1 MKKLQRMIRPSLAL
15 AMILVGAPVFAES
28 SGACAEWEA
37 EYGPNDN
44 QDAATCIDGVLESEC
59 EEGGDSEGGGGFF
72 PDKTCEQA
80 ISELDSPIDELS
92 WDGACDS
99 DFYADI
105 GGFADVDCFL
115 VAMEDGEWGPDDFCE
130 ETFNGEYL
138 GDGSTCS
145 QSVPTLP
152 DTAVGILLLVLF
164 VIAWAQLRRKT
175 AAPPGLT

>member
-1 MKKLQRMIRPSLAL
+1 MKKLKRMIRPSLAL

-28 SGACAEWEA
+28 SGACALWEA
-37 EYGPNDN
+37 EYGPDGE
-44 QDAATCIDGVLESEC
+44 AAAICLDGVLESEC
-59 EEGGDSEGGGGFF
+59 NDGGDSESGGGFF

-80 ISELDSPIDELS
+80 ISELPSPIDELS
-92 WDGACDS
+92 WDGACD
-99 DFYADI
+99 
-105 GGFADVDCFL
+105 DVVPPFSEFPVCML
-115 VAMEDGEWGPDDFCE
+115 VALEDIEDGELGPDDFCE
-130 ETFNGEYL
+130 GEFGGEYL

>member
-1 MKKLQRMIRPSLAL
+1 MKKLKRMIRPSLAL

-28 SGACAEWEA
+28 SGACGAWEEEW
-37 EYGPNDN
+37 GPGL
-44 QDAATCIDGVLESEC
+44 QDSAICWEGVFESEC
-59 EEGGDSEGGGGFF
+59 PGEFF

-80 ISELDSPIDELS
+80 ISEFDPPIDELS
-92 WDGACDS
+92 WDGACDVVLEPG
-99 DFYADI
+99 DPLEQELCILIAIEDI
-105 GGFADVDCFL
+105 
-115 VAMEDGEWGPDDFCE
+115 EDGEFGAEDFCE
-130 ETFNGEYL
+130 IQLFGGEYL

>member
-1 MKKLQRMIRPSLAL
+1 MKKLKRMIRPSLAL

-28 SGACAEWEA
+28 SGACADWVA
-37 EYGPNDN
+37 EYGPDGE
-44 QDAATCIDGVLESEC
+44 DVAICWEGVLESEC
-59 EEGGDSEGGGGFF
+59 FTEEFF

-80 ISELDSPIDELS
+80 ISEFEPPIDELS
-92 WDGACDS
+92 WDGACNASEPGKPSED
-99 DFYADI
+99 D
-105 GGFADVDCFL
+105 DCFL
-115 VAMEDGEWGPDDFCE
+115 VAIEDGPWAPVDFCGQI
-130 ETFNGEYL
+130 FSGEYL

-164 VIAWAQLRRKT
+164 VIAWAQLRRKM